1 MNKKA
6 LMALGG
12 LLASS
17 TAVYAQSG
25 STSSFMPKIIQDLF
39 DTLGQNGGGVAGF
52 ITTRAQ
58 FAIYFVLGLIIL
70 VAVAYSIMAG
80 IKYIRSEGDPGK
92 IEEAQKSIKA
102 ILMGIAAIFVGII
115 GIVLVMVIFGSS
127 LPTGG
132 LPQVCLSAGESVGC
146 KYYNNN
152 GIDDVVVQWCE
163 EVYTSA
169 STRKVDGSFQWPNW
183 EEDKTTAWEP
193 IAKLALAKQG
203 TAGGALLELNA
214 YDASGCGSVAN
225 TPINSVAKG
234 TADSICPCINP
245 SKGGWAYV
253 AK

>member
-1 MNKKA
+1 
-6 LMALGG
+6 
-12 LLASS
+12 
-17 TAVYAQSG
+17 
-25 STSSFMPKIIQDLF
+25 MPKIIQDLF

-146 KYYNNN
+146 KYYNNS
-152 GIDDVVVQWCE
+152 GIDNIVVQWCE
-163 EVYTSA
+163 EVYKAGSA
-169 STRKVDGSFQWPNW
+169 RSESGEFLYPDWAENSVGGYWVVIST
-183 EEDKTTAWEP
+183 
-193 IAKLALAKQG
+193 LAKAQG
-203 TAGGALLELNA
+203 GVKFDAAITVNASLAATGAI
-214 YDASGCGSVAN
+214 
-225 TPINSVAKG
+225 TPVDTITPG
-234 TADSICPCINP
+234 TGTNDIRACLNP
-245 SKGGWAYV
+245 SKGGLIFNLL
-253 AK
+253 

>member
-1 MNKKA
+1 MMKMNKKA

-17 TAVYAQSG
+17 TAVYAQG
-25 STSSFMPKIIQDLF
+25 STSSLMPKIIQDLF

-70 VAVAYSIMAG
+70 VAVVYSIMAG

-115 GIVLVMVIFGSS
+115 GIVLVMVIFGGG
-127 LPTGG
+127 LPGAS

-146 KYYNNN
+146 KFYNIN
-152 GIDDVVVQWCE
+152 GIDDPTVQWCE

-169 STRKVDGSFQWPNW
+169 STRKVDGSFQWQNW
-183 EEDKTTAWEP
+183 EEDKTTWTP
-193 IAKLALAKQG
+193 IAALALAKQG
-203 TAGGALLELNA
+203 ASAQTTLTLEA
-214 YDASGCGSVAN
+214 YDASACGSGGTDIHSVDK
-225 TPINSVAKG
+225 NSP
-234 TADSICPCINP
+234 DSICPCINP
-245 SKGGWAYV
+245 SKGGWAFV